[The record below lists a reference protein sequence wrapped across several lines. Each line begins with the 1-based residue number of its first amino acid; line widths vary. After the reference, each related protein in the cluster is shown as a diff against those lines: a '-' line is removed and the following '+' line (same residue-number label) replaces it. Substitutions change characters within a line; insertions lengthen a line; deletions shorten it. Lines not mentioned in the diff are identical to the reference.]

1 MTLPRGVEVSA
12 SQSDTFSVLGALTV
26 RDDDSREEAAGLETG
41 GDLGD
46 QDQEGQHH
54 DQSGFILAKCVGVLA
69 LDKY

>member
-12 SQSDTFSVLGALTV
+12 SQSDTISMLRALTV

-41 GDLGD
+41 GDQGD

-54 DQSGFILAKCVGVLA
+54 DQSGLILI
-69 LDKY
+69 